1 MEEKL
6 FFTCYSTILLRNR
19 IRHFDHQENHEVL
32 FWPDDD
38 DDDDGENRLVN
49 GEKDLG
55 DFSTPPLPPPSN
67 SVDFSPISASNTQAF
82 TLVLVLRCISHS

>member
-1 MEEKL
+1 MEKKL

-55 DFSTPPLPPPSN
+55 DFSTPPLPSASN
-67 SVDFSPISASNTQAF
+67 SVDFSPISASDTQAF